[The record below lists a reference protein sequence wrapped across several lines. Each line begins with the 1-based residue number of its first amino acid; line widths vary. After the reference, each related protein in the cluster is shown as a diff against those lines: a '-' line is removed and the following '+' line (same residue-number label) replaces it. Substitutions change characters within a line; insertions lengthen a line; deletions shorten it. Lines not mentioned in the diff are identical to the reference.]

1 MQRRKTV
8 VIALTVMLAVLA
20 LAAFADPALAKSA
33 KGVGDSIQ
41 KTLGDLAKP
50 IVTVV
55 GGVIGIAAIVKRDV
69 GMGLTLLVI
78 TLIVS
83 AFLWAPDEIGKT
95 ASSLANTIFG

>member
-1 MQRRKTV
+1 MHRKSV
-8 VIALTVMLAVLA
+8 VIALIVLVAVLA
-20 LAAFADPALAKSA
+20 LAAFADPALAKNA
-33 KGVGDSIQ
+33 AGVGKSIKDQ
-41 KTLGDLAKP
+41 LSDLAKP

-69 GMGLTLLVI
+69 AMGLTLLVI

-95 ASSLANTIFG
+95 AGSVANAIFG

>member
-1 MQRRKTV
+1 MQRKSV
-8 VIALTVMLAVLA
+8 VIAVTVLVVVLA

-55 GGVIGIAAIVKRDV
+55 GGVIGIAAIVKRDIA
-69 GMGLTLLVI
+69 MGLTLLVI

-83 AFLWAPDEIGKT
+83 AFLWAPNEIGHT
-95 ASSLANTIFG
+95 ASNLANTIF